1 MNQRLENMAGLLLY
15 IGSDRARECM
25 AALGDMNA

>member
-1 MNQRLENMAGLLLY
+1 MNKPFENKQGLLLY

-25 AALGDMNA
+25 TALGNTNV

>member
-1 MNQRLENMAGLLLY
+1 MNDPFENMRGLLLY
-15 IGSDRARECM
+15 IGSDRACECM